1 MDSMVA
7 LAFWVTQPI
16 WQMNKYSK
24 PHSMVCCQ
32 HEFLG
37 PKLLFLKLNLRKLYM
52 LLMVQAVV
60 IHGMQLSWILFG
72 LLCSR
77 VGGVGCHILWERGM
91 LALISLPRVVRSSL
105 MIELGYASFT
115 LWSFEHCTVSWDPSV
130 RFFFPSI
137 ALSLCF
143 LCSIML
149 FFSSFFHHYL

>member
-37 PKLLFLKLNLRKLYM
+37 PKLLFFKLNLRKLYM

-115 LWSFEHCTVSWDPSV
+115 LWSFEPFFLETLVFVSSSPQS
-130 RFFFPSI
+130 
-137 ALSLCF
+137 LSLFVFCVP
-143 LCSIML
+143 
-149 FFSSFFHHYL
+149 

>member
-37 PKLLFLKLNLRKLYM
+37 PKF
-52 LLMVQAVV
+52 
-60 IHGMQLSWILFG
+60 
-72 LLCSR
+72 
-77 VGGVGCHILWERGM
+77 
-91 LALISLPRVVRSSL
+91 
-105 MIELGYASFT
+105 
-115 LWSFEHCTVSWDPSV
+115 V

-149 FFSSFFHHYL
+149 FFSSFFHHYLQVLRFLLHHCLCVPSSFSIIISLNGGVVLLRPHHACVCFVLSFLFHIT

>member
-16 WQMNKYSK
+16 WQMNEYSK

-52 LLMVQAVV
+52 LLMFQAVLV
-60 IHGMQLSWILFG
+60 IHGMQLSWILVG

-115 LWSFEHCTVSWDPSV
+115 LWSFEPFFLETLVFVSSSPQS
-130 RFFFPSI
+130 
-137 ALSLCF
+137 LSLFVFCVP
-143 LCSIML
+143 
-149 FFSSFFHHYL
+149 